1 MSSQTSSSWALPA
14 ALTHPK
20 STDAAFIGHT
30 FKWAAHSWQIHQKT
44 ANKRGPVSWVW
55 YHGSELWEAKGPI
68 SKKAHWLCH
77 RCWDRGVKKVLY
89 TSSTTPAIEHMKDQH
104 QWNSDGPIPQP
115 ESTSIAD
122 QILPDA
128 QATFSLVSKTRVA
141 FFRKLGISETRKRL
155 DWAVPLK

>member
-1 MSSQTSSSWALPA
+1 MPA

-44 ANKRGPVSWVW
+44 ANKRGPVWWVW

-68 SKKAHWLCH
+68 SRKAHWLCY

-89 TSSTTPAIEHMKDQH
+89 TGSTTPAIEYMKDQH
-104 QWNSDGPIPQP
+104 QWSSDDPIPQP
-115 ESTSIAD
+115 ESTSYD
-122 QILPDA
+122 WW
-128 QATFSLVSKTRVA
+128 KTQDHIPSV
-141 FFRKLGISETRKRL
+141 RKMAYDHLCVPAMSSETERCF
-155 DWAVPLK
+155 